1 MDLIEDWGQSKKGSV
16 NLKAEKCRLAKLRHK
31 NKKLLG

>member
-1 MDLIEDWGQSKKGSV
+1 MDLIEDWGKKGSV